1 MELYKLLYPMR
12 IVLITT
18 RSGKK
23 DNVMAAAWCF
33 PLSFDPPLF
42 GVSIS
47 PKRHTFSLLQ
57 GAKSFGINLTAPGM
71 DDAVLVCGRNSG
83 KDMDKFTKSG
93 LIKEEA
99 KKINCPLIK
108 ESHISIE
115 CELIDT
121 IKTGD
126 HSVFVG
132 KAVNVIK
139 RKEAKGLYQSASGE
153 WITV

>member
-1 MELYKLLYPMR
+1 MR
-12 IVLITT
+12 IVLITA

-47 PKRHTFSLLQ
+47 PKRHTFSILQ
-57 GAKSFGINLTAPGM
+57 GAKSFAINLTAPGM

-83 KDMDKFTKSG
+83 KDMDKFAKSG
-93 LIKEEA
+93 LTKEEA

-108 ESHISIE
+108 ESPISLE
-115 CELIDT
+115 CELVD
-121 IKTGD
+121 KLEAGD
-126 HSVFVG
+126 HTLFVG

-153 WITV
+153 WIAV